1 MKCLNKNLTNLVM
14 MGFSILSDLYNQ
26 PRSGVL
32 KKRQMK
38 FNIRFTIVTAT
49 LLSMMSI
56 VKAQEKELLSF
67 NEYLN
72 LVGKKNL
79 NYAAQKYNVSMAEAS
94 IQTANMF
101 PDPQFDM
108 EGSNNGVSKKMG
120 YTFGGSFGW
129 TVELGGKRKARVD
142 LARNQSELSK
152 ILLSDFF
159 RNLRADA
166 SLGYI
171 EALRTKALLDVQ
183 QDSYKNMLKL
193 SKSDSIRYRL
203 GTISLVS
210 SKQSKLEAASLLN
223 DVYQAESAEQ
233 QAITGL
239 SVYLS
244 DNNLTGRD
252 VDGDFN
258 AFNRDFGVEDLITQA
273 LNDRADL
280 LAARQN
286 TQVAKSQ
293 INLEK
298 ANRKIDLGLSAGVS
312 HNTTATNEIA
322 PSPAVNAVKLGVTIP
337 LKFSNN
343 RNAGL
348 KIAEMAHSQS
358 QLEYQQVE
366 QSIRAEVMQAY
377 QQYMATQKQVKQFHN
392 GMLTEA
398 KSILEGIVYSYKR
411 GESSILEVLNAQR
424 TYNDVRKDYY
434 QALADN
440 AAALIELERKTG
452 IWDISF

>member
-1 MKCLNKNLTNLVM
+1 
-14 MGFSILSDLYNQ
+14 
-26 PRSGVL
+26 
-32 KKRQMK
+32 MK

-49 LLSMMSI
+49 LLSMTGI
-56 VKAQEKELLSF
+56 VKAQQKELLSF
-67 NEYLN
+67 DEYLSM
-72 LVGKKNL
+72 VGKKNL
-79 NYAAQKYNVSMAEAS
+79 TYAAQKYNVSMAEAS

-101 PDPQFDM
+101 PDPQLDM
-108 EGSNNGVSKKMG
+108 EGSNNGVSKNMG
-120 YTFGGSFGW
+120 YTYGGSLGW
-129 TVELGGKRKARVD
+129 TLELGGKRRARVD
-142 LARNQSELSK
+142 LAKNQSELSR
-152 ILLSDFF
+152 ILLLDFF

-166 SLGYI
+166 SLGYV
-171 EALRTKALLDVQ
+171 EALKSKALLDVQ
-183 QDSYKNMLKL
+183 QDSYKNMLQL

-203 GTISLVS
+203 GTISLVT

-223 DVYQAESAEQ
+223 SVYQAESAEQ
-233 QAITGL
+233 QAITAL
-239 SVYLS
+239 SVFLS
-244 DNNLTGRD
+244 DNKLTGRD

-258 AFNRDFGVEDLITQA
+258 AFNRDFGIEDLLTQA
-273 LNDRADL
+273 LNERADL
-280 LAARQN
+280 LAAKQN

-293 INLEK
+293 INLER
-298 ANRKIDLGLSAGVS
+298 ANRKIDLGLTAGVS

-322 PSPAVNAVKLGVTIP
+322 PSPAVNAVKLGVSIP

-398 KSILEGIVYSYKR
+398 KNILDGIIYSYKR

-440 AAALIELERKTG
+440 ATALIELERKTG

>member
-1 MKCLNKNLTNLVM
+1 MVM
-14 MGFSILSDLYNQ
+14 IGFSILSDLYNQ

-32 KKRQMK
+32 KKRHMK

-49 LLSMMSI
+49 LLSMTGI
-56 VKAQEKELLSF
+56 VKAQQKELLSF
-67 NEYLN
+67 DEYLSM
-72 LVGKKNL
+72 VGKKNL
-79 NYAAQKYNVSMAEAS
+79 TYAAQKYNVSMAEAS

-101 PDPQFDM
+101 PDPQLDM
-108 EGSNNGVSKKMG
+108 EGSNNGVSKNMG
-120 YTFGGSFGW
+120 YTYGGSLGW
-129 TVELGGKRKARVD
+129 TLELGGKRRARVD
-142 LARNQSELSK
+142 LAKNQSELSK
-152 ILLSDFF
+152 ILLLDFF

-166 SLGYI
+166 SLGYV
-171 EALRTKALLDVQ
+171 EALKSKALLDVQ
-183 QDSYKNMLKL
+183 QDSYKNMLQL

-203 GTISLVS
+203 GTISLVT

-223 DVYQAESAEQ
+223 SVYQAESAEQ
-233 QAITGL
+233 QAITAL
-239 SVYLS
+239 YVFLS
-244 DNNLTGRD
+244 DNKLTGRD

-258 AFNRDFGVEDLITQA
+258 AFNRDFGIEDLLTQA
-273 LNDRADL
+273 LNERADL
-280 LAARQN
+280 LAAKQN

-293 INLEK
+293 INLER
-298 ANRKIDLGLSAGVS
+298 ANRKIDLGLTAGVS

-322 PSPAVNAVKLGVTIP
+322 PSPAVNAIKLGVSIP

-398 KSILEGIVYSYKR
+398 KNILDGIIYSYKR

-440 AAALIELERKTG
+440 ATALIELERKTG